1 MTAPTPVGLA
11 HDAAGVGTPVLLL
24 HGFPH
29 DRTLWAPQLAGLM
42 SRCRCIA
49 PDLRGFGMSPVAPPY
64 NMDRYADDVVELL
77 DRLGIERP
85 VVAGLSMGGYVAL
98 AMWRRHRRRIR
109 ALVLLDTRAG
119 ADSDESRAKRRQQI
133 ETVRSQGPVVLA
145 AQLLPGQLGDR
156 TRERHPE
163 VVEDVRMMLARAPVE
178 GIVGALEAM
187 ISRPDSTPT
196 LRTIDVPTLIVV
208 GEEDSLT
215 PPAEARKLHEGIAGS
230 RLELISGAGHLSSLE
245 RPAAVNHVLSEFIA
259 RLEYS

>member
-1 MTAPTPVGLA
+1 MKLYYEDHGQTDGCPLVLVHGALSGIDTSFGAILPLLAKHRRVIAVELQAHGHTPDV
-11 HDAAGVGTPVLLL
+11 
-24 HGFPH
+24 
-29 DRTLWAPQLAGLM
+29 DRPLTVEH
-42 SRCRCIA
+42 C
-49 PDLRGFGMSPVAPPY
+49 
-64 NMDRYADDVVELL
+64 ADDVVELL